1 MNTKIELKMSLK
13 IRELKETYPY
23 FDFLS
28 FMGIRPRTFTEKLL
42 DMDLSFCSR
51 ETEKGWR
58 DYLFLN
64 LHPSAK
70 EEVFEK
76 FFPKENMVYNFTF
89 KGLEFKGVRK
99 DMFIYSVCMLTYERV
114 CFGII

>member
-1 MNTKIELKMSLK
+1 MKLK
-13 IRELKETYPY
+13 INELKETYPY

-28 FMGIRPRTFTEKLL
+28 FMGKRPRTFTEKVL
-42 DMDLSFCSR
+42 DMDLLFCSR
-51 ETEKGWR
+51 KTEEGWR

-76 FFPKENMVYNFTF
+76 FFPKENSVYNFEF
-89 KGLEFKGVRK
+89 KNIRFKGVRRG
-99 DMFIYSVCMLTYERV
+99 MAIYSVCMPTLERV
-114 CFGII
+114 CFSIF